1 MKNIGESEFFMNNLV
16 DEIITRKALDSDA
29 DIILELL
36 DTYSD
41 QGLLLSLSLQDILSR
56 INTFAVSE
64 SDGKVIGCASLKDF
78 ENNLFEV
85 RSLAVNSQY
94 TGRQIGS
101 KLVNFL
107 LEESQIPEGS
117 RIFALTYRA
126 SFFQRLGFELVSK
139 DQFPEKIWH
148 DCEKCQKKDHCDE
161 QAVLKKM

>member
-1 MKNIGESEFFMNNLV
+1 MSELS
-16 DEIITRKALDSDA
+16 DEIIIRKALEQDDKL
-29 DIILELL
+29 ILSLL

-41 QGLLLSLSLQDILSR
+41 QGQLLPLSIEDILAKIS
-56 INTFAVSE
+56 TFAVSE
-64 SDGKVIGCASLKDF
+64 SNDKVIGCASLKDF
-78 ENNLFEV
+78 GNNLFEV

-107 LEESQIPEGS
+107 LSEFSFPKGS

-139 DQFPEKIWH
+139 DLFPEKIWH
-148 DCEKCQKKDHCDE
+148 DCENCLKKDHCDE
-161 QAVLKKM
+161 QAVLKIV